1 MILLATTLFISA
13 LCKDYYG
20 REYLF
25 DEKLM
30 VRMMN
35 LRKKPEIDER
45 IKGIIL
51 VIFQLQSNKRSC
63 QSVMIDNGLIE
74 EIVDKLDK

>member
-1 MILLATTLFISA
+1 MILLETTLFISA

-20 REYLF
+20 REYRF